1 MSNIKTTNI
10 INSKTKIEATKL
22 KEICYFFSEDF
33 TASQTS
39 KKLKIS
45 RQTINTYYKIFREL
59 LFNELFLI
67 KNNQNLAISYI
78 KINQEYFYYLEDIN
92 YILIENNNPFFF
104 QINQFL
110 QNHIH
115 TIFIKNKKINKVKLI
130 YNHHRKDFLTLGFFS
145 SLKEIEI
152 FVNNRLKRFRGI
164 NKENLNIHLKESF
177 FRFNNQKEF
186 IYNKLTILFS
196 TCTKSLKV

>member
-78 KINQEYFYYLEDIN
+78 KMHISEYSDSNAGVQPDTFAM
-92 YILIENNNPFFF
+92 
-104 QINQFL
+104 
-110 QNHIH
+110 
-115 TIFIKNKKINKVKLI
+115 
-130 YNHHRKDFLTLGFFS
+130 RFS
-145 SLKEIEI
+145 R
-152 FVNNRLKRFRGI
+152 V
-164 NKENLNIHLKESF
+164 
-177 FRFNNQKEF
+177 
-186 IYNKLTILFS
+186 
-196 TCTKSLKV
+196 